1 MEKNVINF
9 RSVGDVIKRLGELQ
23 EDAIYGEKTNIRL
36 HLHSG
41 SLNRDL
47 KIVGMYLDFSSSKE
61 EITIDVTFESKLI
74 VIVK

>member
-9 RSVGDVIKRLGELQ
+9 GSVGDVIQRLCELQ
-23 EDAIYGEKTNIRL
+23 DDSIYGEKTHIRL

-47 KIVGMYLDFSSSKE
+47 KIEGIHLDMSSSKE